1 MYPVVAKRKWGKKAL
16 KIKASAQVREPVG
29 GRLRVA
35 LCYSDCHNAGGVER
49 VLREAAA
56 HLSASCDVSV
66 LARSFSSS
74 LELPGGVLRQ
84 RLGGVGLPLGF
95 SLPQVRR
102 RTDRLVRSGR
112 WDVWAG
118 FGVQAAE
125 GSVVWVQSVHAA
137 WWEEARVRRRGWRRC
152 AQGVNPFHRIV
163 LKMEEDLFRHRRYRR
178 LIALTPTVRRDLERF
193 YGVDAG
199 DVEVLPNGF
208 SPVEFHP
215 GLRRE
220 YGGLLRRACGIP
232 EDAWVVLF
240 VANEWER
247 KGLLPLLEAV
257 ALLGDARVHLVA
269 VGRLPK
275 AVVVAR
281 AQKCGIADRVHVV
294 GRTASVNRWFGV
306 ADAFALP
313 TVYEAWGMV
322 VIEALAAGVP
332 VLTSCCAGAAVAV
345 RESFNGGLLE
355 DPTDVSKIARGLRAL
370 RDGAHVS
377 SSEIAGS
384 VAGFEWGNI
393 LARYERILRACS

>member
-1 MYPVVAKRKWGKKAL
+1 MEGL
-16 KIKASAQVREPVG
+16 KTKIIDQSHGPIA

-49 VLREAAA
+49 VLREAATY
-56 HLSASCDVSV
+56 LSGSCDVSV
-66 LARSFSSS
+66 LARSFSPSV
-74 LELPGGVLRQ
+74 EMPGTVRRQ

-95 SLPQVRR
+95 ALPQVRR

-137 WWEEARVRRRGWRRC
+137 WWEEARLRRRGWRRY
-152 AQGVNPFHRIV
+152 AQGLNPFHRIV
-163 LKMEEDLFRHRRYRR
+163 LRMEDDLFRRRRYRR
-178 LIALTPTVRRDLERF
+178 LIALTPSVRQDLERF
-193 YGVDAG
+193 YGVDPG
-199 DVEVLPNGF
+199 EVEVLPNGF
-208 SPVEFHP
+208 SPVEFHL

-220 YGGLLRRACGIP
+220 HGAYLRKTCGIP
-232 EDAWVVLF
+232 EDAWVLLF

-247 KGLLPLLEAV
+247 KGLMPLLEAV
-257 ALLGDARVHLVA
+257 ALLRDARVHLVA

-275 AVVVAR
+275 ASVIAR
-281 AQKCGIADRVHVV
+281 AQKLGISDRVHVV
-294 GRTASVNRWFGV
+294 GPSGCVNRWFGV

-322 VIEALAAGVP
+322 IIEALAAGVP
-332 VLTSCCAGAAVAV
+332 VLTSRCAGAAVAV

-355 DPTDVSKIARGLRAL
+355 DPTDVSQIARGLRLL
-370 RDGAHVS
+370 RDGGHRSDLEISASVS
-377 SSEIAGS
+377 GYQ
-384 VAGFEWGNI
+384 WGNI
-393 LARYERILRACS
+393 LERYERILRVDS